1 MEIKDRIS
9 YVISSSGIKKVDF
22 AKRIN
27 ISPASV
33 SQLCSGITN
42 PSNQTIAA
50 ICREFGVDRIWLET
64 GAGEPFR
71 PVDRNEQSHCQQ
83 RHCQGSS
90 DPRFLPT
97 AGGAVSSC
105 GTNFAGNLR
114 KSAKRKTGVTA
125 IGHSGFSSFIS
136 LIAMYAIRKRS

>member
-71 PVDRNEQSHCQQ
+71 PVDRNEQIAAILGRAIVNNDTARDRLIRAFCQ
-83 RHCQGSS
+83 
-90 DPRFLPT
+90 LPDELFPY
-97 AGGAVSSC
+97 AERIVC
-105 GTNFAGNLR
+105 EIVENLQ
-114 KSAKRKTGVTA
+114 KENSE
-125 IGHSGFSSFIS
+125 
-136 LIAMYAIRKRS
+136 

>member
-9 YVISSSGIKKVDF
+9 YVISASGLKKVDF
-22 AKRIN
+22 AKRID

-42 PSNQTIAA
+42 PSNQTIAS

-71 PVDRNEQSHCQQ
+71 PVNRNEEIAAILGRAIVNNDTARDRLIRAFCQI
-83 RHCQGSS
+83 
-90 DPRFLPT
+90 PEELFPYAEKILLEIIE
-97 AGGAVSSC
+97 
-105 GTNFAGNLR
+105 NL
-114 KSAKRKTGVTA
+114 KS
-125 IGHSGFSSFIS
+125 
-136 LIAMYAIRKRS
+136 